1 MSSKRVRLWS
11 DEPSPVDLR
20 AFGAVAETAVEPVLD
35 DAFDP
40 IALGSR
46 LAKRVLDDLN
56 VRSAIA
62 ESRGIE
68 LDIWMV
74 TKLMVL
80 ELLLSEECDMV
91 LRWLAHGEPRRQLA
105 SFKFKGI
112 AGPGDVDAHGWWV
125 GSGGDS
131 VVETGHRGTDPTGNF
146 RGGCI
151 VSASPRYHPRNLL
164 KVH

>member
-112 AGPGDVDAHGWWV
+112 AGPRGCRRSWLVGWKWWRFRC
-125 GSGGDS
+125 GNRPPWEQIRL
-131 VVETGHRGTDPTGNF
+131 ET
-146 RGGCI
+146 
-151 VSASPRYHPRNLL
+151 SAVAASCPLL
-164 KVH
+164 RATIQEIS

>member
-105 SFKFKGI
+105 SFK
-112 AGPGDVDAHGWWV
+112 V
-125 GSGGDS
+125 
-131 VVETGHRGTDPTGNF
+131 
-146 RGGCI
+146 
-151 VSASPRYHPRNLL
+151 
-164 KVH
+164 